1 METEEIAETRR
12 SILVLAR
19 EHVDAKRRLDVL
31 YRNRTINWET
41 FRDWDMLHNL
51 ALADLWPSFE
61 ALDHA

>member
-1 METEEIAETRR
+1 METEDKAEPRE

-19 EHVDAKRRLDVL
+19 EHIAAKHRLDVL
-31 YRNRTINWET
+31 YRNRTINWQT

>member
-1 METEEIAETRR
+1 M
-12 SILVLAR
+12 LAR
-19 EHVDAKRRLDVL
+19 EHIAAKHRLDVL
-31 YRNRTINWET
+31 YRNRTINWQT